1 MITSILGRS
10 FTLKPGGAKRFGPA
24 KEKGDERSEK
34 CGSLRI
40 LIPFQPIKKEAW
52 PIHVMRELAGDSWN
66 CLIAST
72 EGKIWLLGSSM
83 ALLFSVIRFQRN
95 AKKRPGRRTFSGLPG
110 GFLKP
115 SIVWWYFFEL
125 KYGSS
130 AILLSVQAVS
140 NKSSQDIIRGLRFGS
155 TRLDKM
161 VSVRQMITF

>member
-1 MITSILGRS
+1 MLVFLCCFVVVLGIS
-10 FTLKPGGAKRFGPA
+10 V
-24 KEKGDERSEK
+24 
-34 CGSLRI
+34 GS
-40 LIPFQPIKKEAW
+40 
-52 PIHVMRELAGDSWN
+52 AGD
-66 CLIAST
+66 

-95 AKKRPGRRTFSGLPG
+95 AKKRPGRRTFFGLPG